1 MRREYFRIPP
11 EMRKDSN
18 MQHILVHDNLVI
30 SMAIAFRLKL
40 QEPALLADERKDAA
54 LTDTEEPGDLSWI
67 EHQQEDPA
75 LTDNE
80 KLNDEPALF
89 DDEKVSCRTITHK
102 KDHQS
107 TILYIR

>member
-1 MRREYFRIPP
+1 MRIAVAFF
-11 EMRKDSN
+11 
-18 MQHILVHDNLVI
+18 LVI

-40 QEPALLADERKDAA
+40 QEPALLDDEQKDAA
-54 LTDTEEPGDLSWI
+54 LTDTEEPDDLSWL

-102 KDHQS
+102 K
-107 TILYIR
+107 TIKAHYYI